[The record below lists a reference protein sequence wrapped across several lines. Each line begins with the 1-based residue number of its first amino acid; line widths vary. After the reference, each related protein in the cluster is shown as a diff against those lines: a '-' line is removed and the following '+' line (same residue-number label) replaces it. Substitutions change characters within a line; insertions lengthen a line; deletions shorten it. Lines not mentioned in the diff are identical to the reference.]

1 MDHPLLKYQWVN
13 DEIQEKIKKYLETN
27 DNENR
32 TIQNLW
38 DAAKAVLRE
47 KFIAIQAFL
56 KKQEKSQIKNLTYHL
71 KELEKEEQTKL
82 KFSRRKEII
91 KIREEMNKIEIR
103 ETIEKNQ

>member
-1 MDHPLLKYQWVN
+1 MP
-13 DEIQEKIKKYLETN
+13 
-27 DNENR
+27 
-32 TIQNLW
+32 NLW
-38 DAAKAVLRE
+38 DAAKAILRG

-103 ETIEKNQ
+103 ETIEKNRSEERRVGKECRSRWSPYH